1 MHTLFYYIIAILGSY
16 KFVSI
21 LAWLIDGEKF

>member
-1 MHTLFYYIIAILGSY
+1 MHNILYYTIVTLGAY